1 MTPSFK
7 VGERVRVTMNADNEF
22 RGRTGTVDQ
31 VSPDGWVQ
39 VSFDDEAVSHQFM
52 VEELE
57 RID

>member
-1 MTPSFK
+1 
-7 VGERVRVTMNADNEF
+7 MNADNEF